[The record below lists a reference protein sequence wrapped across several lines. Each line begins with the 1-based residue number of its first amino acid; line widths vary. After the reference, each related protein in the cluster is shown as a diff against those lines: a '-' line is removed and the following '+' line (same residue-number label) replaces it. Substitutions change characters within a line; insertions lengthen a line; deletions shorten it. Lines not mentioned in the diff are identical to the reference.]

1 MNKIRVFISSTC
13 FDLSQ
18 IRKDLKEGIETMG
31 HIPILSEN
39 KDFPVNPALNSTEN
53 CIEAVR
59 NDADIFVLIIGGRYG
74 YKLDSGKSITNTE
87 FLTAHDKGI
96 PIYTFT
102 LKNII
107 GVLPVW
113 KRNHDADFSDVV
125 NDNKVFEFIEDV
137 REKEAIWNFEF
148 ESAQDIIEILKS
160 QFSFLFNQTLQSH
173 KRIQTVDNDLISK
186 ISNKTLKILLD
197 KNEQYE
203 MFAFLQMMQD
213 EIDRYKYLKKDC
225 EHSIIIKPGQY
236 ISNAIQFTD
245 WQQEK
250 LQQVEKAIGSLN
262 NLFVAFNHYYGEPG
276 IPADIDGLF
285 YVARRYGE
293 LYGFLLEWV
302 IDVRSTNTDDI
313 FVDVT
318 KVLSNIPVKAIS
330 QIEDY
335 PSSSMKAIRQSLH
348 SVKSGSMES
357 GSTVNLFLQ
366 LSVDDAVMNQFHLE
380 MDKLKKKLLG

>member
-18 IRKDLKEGIETMG
+18 IRKDLKEGIEAMG

-59 NDADIFVLIIGGRYG
+59 NDADLFVLIIGGRYG
-74 YKLDSGKSITNTE
+74 YQLDSGKSITNIE
-87 FLTAHDKGI
+87 LLTALDKGI

-125 NDNKVFEFIEDV
+125 NDNKVFEFVEDV

-173 KRIQTVDNDLISK
+173 QRIQTLDNDLLSK
-186 ISNKTLKILLD
+186 ISSKSLKILLD
-197 KNEQYE
+197 KSEQYE
-203 MFAFLQMMQD
+203 MLAFLQMMQD
-213 EIDRYKYLKKDC
+213 EIDKYKYLKKDC
-225 EHSIIIKPGQY
+225 DHSVIIKPGQY
-236 ISNAIQFTD
+236 ISEAIKFTD

-250 LQQVEKAIGSLN
+250 IQQVEKAIDSLN
-262 NLFVAFNHYYGEPG
+262 NLFVALNYYYGEPG
-276 IPADIDGLF
+276 ISSDLDGLY

-313 FVDVT
+313 YGDVT
-318 KVLSNIPVKAIS
+318 NALSNIPIMSIS
-330 QIEDY
+330 QIEEF
-335 PSSSMKAIRQSLH
+335 PSASMKAIQQSIH
-348 SVKSGSMES
+348 AIKDGSMES
-357 GSTVNLFLQ
+357 GSTVNLSLQ
-366 LSVDDAVMNQFHLE
+366 LSVDDSVMNQFHME
-380 MDKLKKKLLG
+380 MEKLKKKLLG